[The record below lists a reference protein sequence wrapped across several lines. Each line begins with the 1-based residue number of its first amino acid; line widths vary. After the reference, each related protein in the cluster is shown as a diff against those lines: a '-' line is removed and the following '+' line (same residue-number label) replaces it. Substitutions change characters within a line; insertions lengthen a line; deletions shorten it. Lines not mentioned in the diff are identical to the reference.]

1 MSDVVKGVYKEKD
14 SEDVR
19 VSCPVPAED
28 GQTDCTSAPQLSLS
42 PSPPCTAEPPV
53 LSTTQQEK
61 DQMEDS
67 VVPKDILNP
76 VTVPVS
82 SPTTAKPSRANTA
95 SPCNSNVNTPITVAL
110 QEPRKL
116 SYAEVCQKPPKE
128 PSPALV
134 QPLRE
139 LRSNVVSP
147 TRNEENGAPE
157 KPAEKP
163 HEKPEPRASKDHSGF
178 RGNTIPRGAAGKI
191 REQRRQFSQRA
202 APQGATRR
210 NGKEQYVPPRSPK

>member
-1 MSDVVKGVYKEKD
+1 M
-14 SEDVR
+14 R

-28 GQTDCTSAPQLSLS
+28 GQTDCASVPQLSIS
-42 PSPPCTAEPPV
+42 PSPPCTAEPPA
-53 LSTTQQEK
+53 LSSTTQQEK

-67 VVPKDILNP
+67 AAPKDVLNP
-76 VTVPVS
+76 VPVPVS
-82 SPTTAKPSRANTA
+82 SPTTTKPSRANTA
-95 SPCNSNVNTPITVAL
+95 SPCNSTVNTPIAVAP

-128 PSPALV
+128 PSPVLV

-157 KPAEKP
+157 KPVEKP
-163 HEKPEPRASKDHSGF
+163 QEKPETRASKDHSGF

-191 REQRRQFSQRA
+191 REQRRQFSHRA
-202 APQGATRR
+202 APQGVTRR

>member
-1 MSDVVKGVYKEKD
+1 MADVVKGVYKEKD
-14 SEDVR
+14 SEDLR
-19 VSCPVPAED
+19 VSCPLPAED
-28 GQTDCTSAPQLSLS
+28 GQTDCTAQQLSIS
-42 PSPPCTAEPPV
+42 PSPPCTAELPA

-61 DQMEDS
+61 DQLEDS
-67 VVPKDILNP
+67 IVPKDVLNP
-76 VTVPVS
+76 MTVPVS
-82 SPTTAKPSRANTA
+82 SPTIAKPSRANTA
-95 SPCNSNVNTPITVAL
+95 SPCSSNVNTPIAVAL

-128 PSPALV
+128 PSQGLV

-147 TRNEENGAPE
+147 TRNEESGASE
-157 KPAEKP
+157 KPVEKP
-163 HEKPEPRASKDHSGF
+163 HEKPETRASKDHAGF

-191 REQRRQFSQRA
+191 REQRRQFSHRA
-202 APQGATRR
+202 TPQGVTRR